1 MAGSVPIVGRSAE
14 RAVLSAAYARAAA
27 GEPQMVLI
35 TGTAGIGKTRLAE
48 DLSQQAGRAGAQVL
62 AGESAPLA
70 GAALAYGPFV
80 AALGEQAPWLLDDDG
95 PGGMLA
101 ARHRLFLRVLGL
113 LGDLAAAG
121 PLVLVLE
128 DLHWA
133 DESSRE
139 LLAFLAVRLR
149 RGRLLLAATV
159 RDDDLDSGQR
169 RWLTEMGHRPGVTRV
184 RLTGLS
190 DAEIAELVAG
200 LFPDGLSADQIA
212 AVVSAAGG
220 NPLYAREL
228 ANAGPESP
236 PASIT
241 EAVLTRA
248 AALTG
253 PARAVTDQ
261 VSAADGGMSH
271 ELLAATVALEEETL
285 LAAAR
290 EAVASGLLVAEG
302 DGYAFS
308 HGLIRQVLYDDLL
321 PGERRRKHRSLAEAL
336 ASRAEVSQS
345 SLAQHWRLAG
355 CQDRAAIAA
364 LAAARQAVSARA
376 YPEAVRDYALA
387 IDLESWLP
395 QPGPELFEEA
405 AQAASWAGEPEYASG
420 WQAEALARS
429 GDAGPDVR
437 VRLLERLG
445 RYRWEAGDPRAA
457 VDASEEAVALL
468 PGGPPSAL
476 RARVLAA
483 LATYKMLLGEFA
495 EALPVA
501 EQAVAQAEQAGA
513 AAEQAHGLATLGII
527 LARRGDLDAGV
538 AALRTSF
545 SLARRTGSAE
555 DAVRAAAN
563 HMYLL
568 CTAGRFTEALEVA
581 AEGRQ
586 AARSLGAPPALT
598 SVLDN
603 NTAAVLTWTGRWAE
617 ADRLLAELIG
627 ESAAY
632 LSYLELMRLELA
644 VGRGDKQRAESLAAS
659 LEKAPQDPRLT
670 GPLRACLAE
679 QALNSLDLAAATGS
693 VLDGLAA
700 LEGADLAEEEI
711 RLLAAG
717 ARAAADLEALPEA
730 ARPRDIAE
738 LWEPTAATFAARAA
752 AIVAAD
758 GGRWPAVGAFGLLTA
773 AEQARREGTDD
784 RATWRG
790 VAESWHATSQPYRE
804 SYARLREA
812 EAAARAGRRGQAERA
827 LAAAQ
832 ALARELPS
840 APLLGLAADLA
851 RRARLTAPDPAKPRR
866 DSAPARF
873 DLTGRE
879 TEVLAL
885 LTKGDSNRQI
895 ARALFISER
904 TVAVHVSR
912 ILDKLGVRNRTEAA
926 MVGARL
932 EFAQPPPQAQPE
944 DRHAQ
949 PEDRRAQPEEERRVR
964 GTSDRK

>member
-1 MAGSVPIVGRSAE
+1 LPIVGRSAE
-14 RAVLSAAYARAAA
+14 RAVLSDAYERAAA
-27 GEPQMVLI
+27 GEPQVLLI
-35 TGTAGIGKTRLAE
+35 TGAAGIGKTRLIE
-48 DLSQQAGRAGAQVL
+48 ELSQQAGQAGARVL

-80 AALGEQAPWLLDDDG
+80 AALGEQAPWLLDDDR
-95 PGGMLA
+95 PGDMLA
-101 ARHRLFLRVLGL
+101 ARHRLFVRVLGL

-139 LLAFLAVRLR
+139 LMAFLAVRLR
-149 RGRLLLAATV
+149 RVPALLAATV
-159 RDDDLDSGQR
+159 RDEDLDSGQR
-169 RWLTEMGHRPGVTRV
+169 RWLAEMERRPSARRV
-184 RLTGLS
+184 RLAGLA
-190 DAEIAELVAG
+190 DAEIAEVVTR
-200 LFPDGLSADQIA
+200 LFPDGVSADQVA

-220 NPLYAREL
+220 NPLYALEL
-228 ANAGPESP
+228 AIAGPEGP
-236 PASIT
+236 PPSIA
-241 EAVLTRA
+241 EAVLARA
-248 AALTG
+248 AGLTD
-253 PARAVTDQ
+253 PARAVADQ
-261 VSAADGGMSH
+261 VSVADGGMSH
-271 ELLAATVALEEETL
+271 DLLAATAALEERLL
-285 LAAAR
+285 LAGAK
-290 EAVASGLLVAEG
+290 EAVASGLLVAED

-308 HGLIRQVLYDDLL
+308 HGLIRQVLYDHLL
-321 PGERRRKHRSLAEAL
+321 PGERRRLHRSLAEAL
-336 ASRAEVSQS
+336 AARAGVSQG
-345 SLAQHWRLAG
+345 SLAQHWHLAG
-355 CQDRAAIAA
+355 CPDRAAVAA
-364 LAAARQAVSARA
+364 LTAARQAVSARA

-395 QPGPELFEEA
+395 QSGPELFEEA
-405 AQAASWAGEPEYASG
+405 AQAASWAGDPERAAG
-420 WQAEALARS
+420 WVAEALARS
-429 GDAGPDVR
+429 GAVAPDGQ

-483 LATYKMLLGEFA
+483 LATHRMLLGESA
-495 EALPVA
+495 EALPIA
-501 EQAVAQAEQAGA
+501 EQAVAQAQQAGA
-513 AAEQAHGLATLGII
+513 AAEEAHGLATLGII
-527 LARRGDLDAGV
+527 LAQGGDTDAGM

-586 AARSLGAPPALT
+586 AARSLGAPPSLT

-617 ADRLLAELIG
+617 ADLLLAELVG
-627 ESAAY
+627 ESAVY
-632 LSYLELMRLELA
+632 LRYLELMRLELA
-644 VGRGDKQRAESLAAS
+644 VGRGDSQRAEALAAS

-679 QALNSLDLAAATGS
+679 QALNSGDLAAATGA

-700 LEGADLAEEEI
+700 LDGADLAEEEI

-717 ARAAADLEALPEA
+717 ARAAADLQALPEA

-738 LWEPTAATFAARAA
+738 LWEPTAATFAARARE
-752 AIVAAD
+752 IVAAD

-773 AEQARREGTDD
+773 AEQARTEGAAD

-790 VAESWHATSQPYRE
+790 VAESWHAASQPYRE
-804 SYARLREA
+804 AYARLREA
-812 EAAARAGRRGQAERA
+812 EAAVRAGRREQAERA

-832 ALARELPS
+832 ALARGLPS
-840 APLLGLAADLA
+840 APLLGLAGDLA
-851 RRARLTAPDPAKPRR
+851 RRARLTAPALAQP

-885 LTKGDSNRQI
+885 LTNGDSNRQI

-932 EFAQPPPQAQPE
+932 EFVQSPPQARPE
-944 DRHAQ
+944 SRH
-949 PEDRRAQPEEERRVR
+949 AQPEEERRGR